1 MANGSVAASSPSLL
15 HPLLHPLHPLLL
27 LLLLLL
33 LLPLLPP
40 PLPPPLALVPTKGQ
54 PLKGRVPPGLG
65 LSPLWTP
72 NAAAPMENQDDDD
85 DDE

>member
-1 MANGSVAASSPSLL
+1 L
-15 HPLLHPLHPLLL
+15 PLLL
-27 LLLLLL
+27 LLLLPLLLLLL
-33 LLPLLPP
+33 LLPLAFFSSQWQRCCCFFSPFRCSCS
-40 PLPPPLALVPTKGQ
+40 ALVPTKGQ

-85 DDE
+85 DE

>member
-1 MANGSVAASSPSLL
+1 MAA
-15 HPLLHPLHPLLL
+15 
-27 LLLLLL
+27 LLLL
-33 LLPLLPP
+33 LLPLYCCSCS
-40 PLPPPLALVPTKGQ
+40 LALVPTKGQ

-85 DDE
+85 DE